1 MNVTFPTTSG
11 PPSTT
16 QDPGPTPTPTPP
28 PNSQGSK
35 KTGVITLASLSSAV
49 LILAVVAVVA
59 VIVWYQRR
67 HKRRQTE
74 GGPDPYYDI
83 APAPVS
89 PFMTTVPRLLNKI
102 GRGKFAVVYKGK
114 LPDRYEGE
122 LRFFF
127 RVAYVALLGVVAA
140 AAAAAAAGVPGRGA
154 IAVVRCSICYWGSCV
169 AGWRVGCVLL
179 VAVEVGPP
187 SNPHPFPYL
196 VGWGITWIGALILQ
210 ILHSKCQQ

>member
-122 LRFFF
+122 LCFFF
-127 RVAYVALLGVVAA
+127 RVAYVGLLGVVAA
-140 AAAAAAAGVPGRGA
+140 TAAAAAAGGCRHPGEGGYCRRAVQHLLLGELRRWLEGWLCAAGGRGGGSP
-154 IAVVRCSICYWGSCV
+154 IQSPPLSLPGGVGHNMDRCI
-169 AGWRVGCVLL
+169 
-179 VAVEVGPP
+179 
-187 SNPHPFPYL
+187 N
-196 VGWGITWIGALILQ
+196 ITN
-210 ILHSKCQQ
+210 ST

>member
-89 PFMTTVPRLLNKI
+89 PFMTTVLRLLNKI

-122 LRFFF
+122 LCFFF
-127 RVAYVALLGVVAA
+127 PGGLRRVAGGGCGGGGGGRHGCRHPGEGGYCHRAVQHLLLGELRRWLEGWLCAA
-140 AAAAAAAGVPGRGA
+140 SGRGGGSP
-154 IAVVRCSICYWGSCV
+154 IQSPPLSLPGGVGHNMDRCI
-169 AGWRVGCVLL
+169 
-179 VAVEVGPP
+179 
-187 SNPHPFPYL
+187 N
-196 VGWGITWIGALILQ
+196 ITN
-210 ILHSKCQQ
+210 ST